1 MNNREKE
8 ILAILRRN
16 PLIQQNEIAD
26 MLQISRSR
34 VAAHIMDLMRKG
46 RIKGKGYIL
55 TEQEYCV
62 VVGTINM
69 DIRGMADIRY
79 PQAASH
85 PGTIHC
91 SAGGVG
97 RNIAHN
103 LALLGRDV
111 HLLSVIGDD
120 FYGEMLLEET
130 RRAGV
135 NVSGCVRLHGQSTS
149 TYLAIANRGR
159 SRVAAHIM
167 DLMRKGRIKGKGYI
181 LTEQEYCVVV
191 GTINMDIRGMADIRY
206 PQAASH
212 PGTIHCSAGGVGRNI
227 AHNLALLGRDVHL
240 LSVIG
245 DDFYGEM
252 LLEETRRAGVNVSG
266 CVRLHGQS
274 TSTYLAIANRDDQTV
289 LAINDT
295 HLLEQLTPQL
305 LNGSRDLLRH
315 AGVVLADCN
324 LTAEALE
331 WVFTLADEIPVF
343 VDTVSEFKAGK
354 IKHWLAHIHTLKPTL
369 PELEIL
375 WGQAITSDADRNAA
389 VNALHQQ
396 GVQQLFVYLP
406 DESVYC
412 SEKDGEQ
419 FLLTAPAHTT
429 VDSFGADDGFMAGL
443 VYSFLEGYS
452 FRDSA
457 RFAVACAAISRASGS
472 LNNPTLSADNAL
484 SLVPMV

>member
-26 MLQISRSR
+26 MLQIS
-34 VAAHIMDLMRKG
+34 
-46 RIKGKGYIL
+46 
-55 TEQEYCV
+55 
-62 VVGTINM
+62 
-69 DIRGMADIRY
+69 
-79 PQAASH
+79 
-85 PGTIHC
+85 
-91 SAGGVG
+91 
-97 RNIAHN
+97 
-103 LALLGRDV
+103 
-111 HLLSVIGDD
+111 
-120 FYGEMLLEET
+120 
-130 RRAGV
+130 
-135 NVSGCVRLHGQSTS
+135 
-149 TYLAIANRGR
+149 R

-443 VYSFLEGYS
+443 EYSFLEIQ

-457 RFAVACAAISRASGS
+457 AFCGS
-472 LNNPTLSADNAL
+472 LRGNFAAPRQRQLNNLPLSADNAL
-484 SLVPMV
+484 SLVPNGVTMLPDSTLTASYPAHKLRTTLKPIKNPCNSSTHQVESVAASA

>member
-79 PQAASH
+79 PQS
-85 PGTIHC
+85 
-91 SAGGVG
+91 
-97 RNIAHN
+97 
-103 LALLGRDV
+103 
-111 HLLSVIGDD
+111 
-120 FYGEMLLEET
+120 
-130 RRAGV
+130 
-135 NVSGCVRLHGQSTS
+135 
-149 TYLAIANRGR
+149 
-159 SRVAAHIM
+159 
-167 DLMRKGRIKGKGYI
+167 
-181 LTEQEYCVVV
+181 
-191 GTINMDIRGMADIRY
+191 
-206 PQAASH
+206 ASH

-305 LNGSRDLLRH
+305 LN
-315 AGVVLADCN
+315 
-324 LTAEALE
+324 
-331 WVFTLADEIPVF
+331 
-343 VDTVSEFKAGK
+343 
-354 IKHWLAHIHTLKPTL
+354 
-369 PELEIL
+369 
-375 WGQAITSDADRNAA
+375 
-389 VNALHQQ
+389 
-396 GVQQLFVYLP
+396 
-406 DESVYC
+406 
-412 SEKDGEQ
+412 
-419 FLLTAPAHTT
+419 
-429 VDSFGADDGFMAGL
+429 
-443 VYSFLEGYS
+443 
-452 FRDSA
+452 
-457 RFAVACAAISRASGS
+457 
-472 LNNPTLSADNAL
+472 L
-484 SLVPMV
+484 SLIHI

>member
-79 PQAASH
+79 PQS
-85 PGTIHC
+85 
-91 SAGGVG
+91 
-97 RNIAHN
+97 
-103 LALLGRDV
+103 
-111 HLLSVIGDD
+111 
-120 FYGEMLLEET
+120 
-130 RRAGV
+130 
-135 NVSGCVRLHGQSTS
+135 
-149 TYLAIANRGR
+149 
-159 SRVAAHIM
+159 
-167 DLMRKGRIKGKGYI
+167 
-181 LTEQEYCVVV
+181 
-191 GTINMDIRGMADIRY
+191 
-206 PQAASH
+206 ASH

-375 WGQAITSDADRNAA
+375 WGQAITSDADRNTA

-412 SEKDGEQ
+412 SDKDGEQ

>member
-1 MNNREKE
+1 MNDREKQ
-8 ILAILRRN
+8 ILKILRRN

-26 MLQISRSR
+26 ILQISRSR

-46 RIKGKGYIL
+46 LIKGKGYIL
-55 TEQEYCV
+55 TEQDYCV
-62 VVGTINM
+62 VVGAINM

-85 PGTIHC
+85 PGSVHC

-111 HLLSVIGDD
+111 HLISAIGND
-120 FYGEMLLEET
+120 FYGETLLEEM

-135 NVSGCVRLHGQSTS
+135 NVSNCIRLHGHSTA
-149 TYLAIANRGR
+149 TYLAIAN
-159 SRVAAHIM
+159 
-167 DLMRKGRIKGKGYI
+167 K
-181 LTEQEYCVVV
+181 Q
-191 GTINMDIRGMADIRY
+191 
-206 PQAASH
+206 
-212 PGTIHCSAGGVGRNI
+212 
-227 AHNLALLGRDVHL
+227 
-240 LSVIG
+240 
-245 DDFYGEM
+245 
-252 LLEETRRAGVNVSG
+252 EET
-266 CVRLHGQS
+266 
-274 TSTYLAIANRDDQTV
+274 I

-295 HLLEQLTPQL
+295 HILQQLTPQL
-305 LNGSRDLLRH
+305 LNTSRDLIRH

-324 LTAEALE
+324 LTPEALE
-331 WVFTLADEIPVF
+331 WVFTIADEIPMF
-343 VDTVSEFKAGK
+343 VDTVSEFKANK
-354 IKHWLAHIHTLKPTL
+354 VKNWYSRIHTLKPTQN
-369 PELEIL
+369 ELEIL
-375 WGQAITSDADRNAA
+375 WGQPIKDDNDRIRA
-389 VNALHQQ
+389 VNSLHQQ
-396 GVQQLFVYLP
+396 GVKRIFVYLK
-406 DESVYC
+406 DESVFC
-412 SEKDGEQ
+412 SDKDGEQ

-457 RFAVACAAISRASGS
+457 RFAIACAAISRASGS

>member
-79 PQAASH
+79 PQS
-85 PGTIHC
+85 
-91 SAGGVG
+91 
-97 RNIAHN
+97 
-103 LALLGRDV
+103 
-111 HLLSVIGDD
+111 
-120 FYGEMLLEET
+120 
-130 RRAGV
+130 
-135 NVSGCVRLHGQSTS
+135 
-149 TYLAIANRGR
+149 
-159 SRVAAHIM
+159 
-167 DLMRKGRIKGKGYI
+167 
-181 LTEQEYCVVV
+181 
-191 GTINMDIRGMADIRY
+191 
-206 PQAASH
+206 ASH

-305 LNGSRDLLRH
+305 LNG
-315 AGVVLADCN
+315 V
-324 LTAEALE
+324 
-331 WVFTLADEIPVF
+331 
-343 VDTVSEFKAGK
+343 
-354 IKHWLAHIHTLKPTL
+354 
-369 PELEIL
+369 
-375 WGQAITSDADRNAA
+375 
-389 VNALHQQ
+389 
-396 GVQQLFVYLP
+396 
-406 DESVYC
+406 
-412 SEKDGEQ
+412 
-419 FLLTAPAHTT
+419 
-429 VDSFGADDGFMAGL
+429 
-443 VYSFLEGYS
+443 
-452 FRDSA
+452 A
-457 RFAVACAAISRASGS
+457 RFTSSCGRG
-472 LNNPTLSADNAL
+472 TG
-484 SLVPMV
+484 